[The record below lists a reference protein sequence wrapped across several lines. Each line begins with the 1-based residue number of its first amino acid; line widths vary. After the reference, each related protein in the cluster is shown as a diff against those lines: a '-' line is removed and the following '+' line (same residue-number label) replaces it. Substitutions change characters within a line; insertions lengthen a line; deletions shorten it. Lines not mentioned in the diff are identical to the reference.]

1 MGLGE
6 GQGKASLG
14 ECWSTDPDLANRDPN
29 NINDH
34 LAVSERIINCLI
46 LNYCLKFSSDAKIRK
61 GKCQRKNLCW
71 YFKQIYISLYMYVKS
86 NCQQKNVLIDA

>member
-6 GQGKASLG
+6 GQGKATLG

-34 LAVSERIINCLI
+34 LAVSSQRIKQQSIIFLI
-46 LNYCLKFSSDAKIRK
+46 WRIE
-61 GKCQRKNLCW
+61 
-71 YFKQIYISLYMYVKS
+71 SLFL
-86 NCQQKNVLIDA
+86 Q

>member
-34 LAVSERIINCLI
+34 LAVSSQCKKYKELI
-46 LNYCLKFSSDAKIRK
+46 
-61 GKCQRKNLCW
+61 
-71 YFKQIYISLYMYVKS
+71 YV
-86 NCQQKNVLIDA
+86 

>member
-34 LAVSERIINCLI
+34 LAVSKWI
-46 LNYCLKFSSDAKIRK
+46 
-61 GKCQRKNLCW
+61 
-71 YFKQIYISLYMYVKS
+71 
-86 NCQQKNVLIDA
+86 